1 MTREKELQI
10 ILNQSGADSTK
21 AAQLIDEIVFLE
33 TQLRV
38 LKKLPFIRVNDK
50 DPSKQKS
57 TPAAR
62 QYKEMLQQYNN
73 TLKLFLKICGDFG
86 DDQETESPL
95 RAWLRKQN
103 NEMESGQ

>member
-1 MTREKELQI
+1 MTREQELTI
-10 ILNQSGADSTK
+10 ILKESGVESSK

-103 NEMESGQ
+103 EK